1 MRGILICML
10 AKLRLLWNSKEI
22 PYGVKVITR
31 ITSIRW
37 FGWGFAETLIP
48 VLLFSFGSS
57 FAEAGLLKASF
68 DIAFIL
74 ALPIIGIL
82 ADRVRAT
89 TLILVGACL
98 YLFVGL
104 GYFLAGVTG
113 LVIFIVLARL
123 INGVSWGLDVV
134 GRETY
139 IMRHAEKNKVATVFG
154 YFDTIANFWW
164 VVAALIGIVL
174 VKYVSITTLLFLI
187 TPFSFL
193 SLLVVLKFRRH
204 EEKMHIVRHPFSL
217 NLWKEVKGWGLFLK
231 GILGF
236 NFLIAFTGAVVVFFL
251 PIEVYKEGGSLTP
264 VILMG
269 IAFALPTLTG
279 WSLGKVFDKTGYKSL
294 VTGLVLFAVLLAS
307 LAFMTSLYWKIA
319 IMFAISSILELI
331 SVGSNELIASST
343 KPEHFGRVEGV
354 MRSVSSVGEM
364 IGPLTVG
371 ILMDMTSPG
380 HAYVSLSILIFA
392 VAVVIKTVDRR
403 GFLQRYAVSVKG
415 R

>member
-1 MRGILICML
+1 ML
-10 AKLRLLWNSKEI
+10 AKLRLLLDSSDI
-22 PYGVKVITR
+22 PYGVRIITL

-37 FGWGFAETLIP
+37 FGWGFAEALIP
-48 VLLFSFGSS
+48 VLLFSFGNS
-57 FAEAGLLKASF
+57 FAEAGFLKASF

-74 ALPIIGIL
+74 SLPVIGIL

-113 LVIFIVLARL
+113 LVVFIVIARL
-123 INGVSWGLDVV
+123 INGVSWGLDMV

-139 IMRHAEKNKVATVFG
+139 IMRHAAKNKVATVFG
-154 YFDTIANFWW
+154 YFDTVANFWW

-193 SLLVVLKFRRH
+193 SLLVILRFRKH
-204 EEKMHIVRHPFSL
+204 EEKLHAIPHAFSI
-217 NLWKEVKGWGLFLK
+217 NLWKEVKSWGLFLK

-269 IAFALPTLTG
+269 IAYVLPTLTG

-294 VTGLVLFAVLLAS
+294 VTGLVLFALLLAS

-343 KPEHFGRVEGV
+343 NPEHFGRVEGV
-354 MRSVSSVGEM
+354 MRSVSSIGEM
-364 IGPLTVG
+364 LGPLTVG

-380 HAYVSLSILIFA
+380 HAYISLSILIFA
-392 VAVVIKTVDRR
+392 VAVLIKTVDRR